1 MVLER
6 IKEFFESVYQG
17 ILNEKNSLVIGIES
31 IRYGKET
38 RGGSPCHHETVKI
51 RIASFIPAR

>member
-17 ILNEKNSLVIGIES
+17 ILNEKEFFGYWDRE
-31 IRYGKET
+31 
-38 RGGSPCHHETVKI
+38 HKI
-51 RIASFIPAR
+51 WKKDKGRVPLSS